1 MGKYTAPE
9 VTLGDVL
16 QGLVPVMAPLGWRV
30 AIYPP
35 VGAGTTAHAS
45 LELVWHKGDSST
57 LVWRRWG
64 RPVGLRGKDTTMRAL
79 LLAVQEAYV
88 ALEGRNQAEVMK
100 QAAWELGVPR

>member
-9 VTLGDVL
+9 VTLADVL
-16 QGLVPVMAPLGWRV
+16 QGLTPVMAPLSWRV
-30 AIYPP
+30 AVYPP
-35 VGAGTTAHAS
+35 VGAGTAAHAS
-45 LELVWHKGDSST
+45 LELVWNRPDSST

-79 LLAVQEAYV
+79 LLAVQEAHV
-88 ALEGRNQAEVMK
+88 ALDGRDSAEVMK